1 MLLPQPAGLTE
12 WIKQKFSPSCRGDHV
27 VAAPLQ
33 SQCTRPVLLAGEPP
47 HCSNATKLKLLGF
60 EATSKAVKLPRSL
73 CCCGLGRMKSIAQT
87 VAHSRSLRNMTMRR
101 TMAGSTCRA
110 IGVAIGVRQ
119 SGSGSCEKINSPQI
133 PVRQTKDLARRKELQ
148 KQLIHSFQSPNSA
161 IGAIGVGQSGSG
173 SCEKIP
179 QGVNLRCHY
188 FVALARRAQRTV
200 KYACARQA
208 ARASR

>member
-1 MLLPQPAGLTE
+1 
-12 WIKQKFSPSCRGDHV
+12 
-27 VAAPLQ
+27 
-33 SQCTRPVLLAGEPP
+33 
-47 HCSNATKLKLLGF
+47 
-60 EATSKAVKLPRSL
+60 
-73 CCCGLGRMKSIAQT
+73 MKSIAQT

-173 SCEKIP
+173 SCKKTP
-179 QGVNLRCHY
+179 QGVNLRCQRKVERSS
-188 FVALARRAQRTV
+188 FAQSRKIPFSAKARSLPRRSPGGRPE
-200 KYACARQA
+200 RQA
-208 ARASR
+208 SSDVPGPGRRPRNCPSIRCCPAAALPPYPSPCPSPCLPL